1 MTSLIDLTMWK
12 ALELIT
18 LSPPDELSPRAQR
31 SHPILAE
38 DME

>member
-1 MTSLIDLTMWK
+1 MTSLIALTTWK

-18 LSPPDELSPRAQR
+18 LSPPDELGPRAQR
-31 SHPILAE
+31 SNPTFAE